1 MVKVGDKVTL
11 GAGGVSIFEVLA
23 IEGESARIESVLD
36 APGRYPFSMPIR
48 FLVPAEDRDA

>member
-1 MVKVGDKVTL
+1 MTL